1 MKPEDLRDPARLLD
15 LHAQAI
21 AAGYI
26 SQSEAER
33 LNFFAA
39 ANHAR
44 VIGSR
49 NPPGLFV
56 RIVRSGLW
64 SFCTQDD
71 EEWARVQLR
80 SALYPEPPA
89 GSRELPQA
97 GAPRPSRGSLSDD
110 ARFVRDITNVLRQRG
125 VPESSAWRLVN
136 RERPEWTRER
146 WDAARAELQ
155 GGAGMATVRESGVSG
170 ALGLG

>member
-15 LHAQAI
+15 LHAQAV
-21 AAGYI
+21 AAGYV
-26 SQSEAER
+26 SSSEADR

-64 SFCTQDD
+64 NFLTQDD
-71 EEWARVQLR
+71 EDVARVQLR
-80 SALYPEPPA
+80 RVLYPEA
-89 GSRELPQA
+89 
-97 GAPRPSRGSLSDD
+97 APRGIAAWLRLLGQSPGLSDD
-110 ARFVRDITNVLRQRG
+110 ARFVRDMTNLLRQRG
-125 VPESSAWRLVN
+125 IPESSMWRLVN

-146 WDAARAELQ
+146 WDAARAELR
-155 GGAGMATVRESGVSG
+155 AELPAMAAASMLS
-170 ALGLG
+170 

>member
-15 LHAQAI
+15 LHAQAV
-21 AAGYI
+21 AAGYV
-26 SQSEAER
+26 SSSEADR

-64 SFCTQDD
+64 NFLTQDD
-71 EEWARVQLR
+71 EDVARVQLR
-80 SALYPEPPA
+80 RVLYPE
-89 GSRELPQA
+89 
-97 GAPRPSRGSLSDD
+97 GAPPG
-110 ARFVRDITNVLRQRG
+110 I
-125 VPESSAWRLVN
+125 
-136 RERPEWTRER
+136 
-146 WDAARAELQ
+146 AAC
-155 GGAGMATVRESGVSG
+155 
-170 ALGLG
+170 

>member
-1 MKPEDLRDPARLLD
+1 MRLLD
-15 LHAQAI
+15 LHAQAV

-26 SQSEAER
+26 SPSEADR

-64 SFCTQDD
+64 NFLTQDD
-71 EEWARVQLR
+71 EERARVQLR
-80 SALYPEPPA
+80 CALTPTRRPP
-89 GSRELPQA
+89 GNCRV
-97 GAPRPSRGSLSDD
+97 
-110 ARFVRDITNVLRQRG
+110 ARLLG
-125 VPESSAWRLVN
+125 RLV
-136 RERPEWTRER
+136 
-146 WDAARAELQ
+146 AACQ
-155 GGAGMATVRESGVSG
+155 MTPVSCG
-170 ALGLG
+170 T

>member
-1 MKPEDLRDPARLLD
+1 MSAFCAAGGGLVEGKQETSIESKNEEPACGGRPGVYDSESKKTEPEIPSLSNVKPEDLWDPARLLD
-15 LHAQAI
+15 LHAQAV

-26 SQSEAER
+26 SPSEAER

-64 SFCTQDD
+64 SFLTQDD
-71 EEWARVQLR
+71 EERARVQLR
-80 SALYPEPPA
+80 CALYPDPP
-89 GSRELPQA
+89 
-97 GAPRPSRGSLSDD
+97 PRGNCRV
-110 ARFVRDITNVLRQRG
+110 ARLLG
-125 VPESSAWRLVN
+125 RLV
-136 RERPEWTRER
+136 
-146 WDAARAELQ
+146 AACQ
-155 GGAGMATVRESGVSG
+155 MTPVSCG
-170 ALGLG
+170 T